1 MRSLAVGDKHLKVRY
16 VGKRI
21 IRAIEWLLLEF
32 EARMIT
38 LMIWICWICGIT
50 SDQVE
55 QAREQNKDAV
65 GPASMTNNPDNP
77 PEP

>member
-1 MRSLAVGDKHLKVRY
+1 MGS
-16 VGKRI
+16 RI

-50 SDQVE
+50 SEQVE
-55 QAREQNKDAV
+55 DVRARQKGA
-65 GPASMTNNPDNP
+65 PATKTNQPDIP
-77 PEP
+77 PESRERML

>member
-1 MRSLAVGDKHLKVRY
+1 MGS
-16 VGKRI
+16 RI
-21 IRAIEWLLLEF
+21 IRAIEWLLMEF

-55 QAREQNKDAV
+55 QFRERQKGAL
-65 GPASMTNNPDNP
+65 GPASMTNKPDNP

>member
-1 MRSLAVGDKHLKVRY
+1 MGS
-16 VGKRI
+16 RI

-32 EARMIT
+32 EARMVT
-38 LMIWICWICGIT
+38 YMIWLCWICGIT

-55 QAREQNKDAV
+55 RVREQQKV
-65 GPASMTNNPDNP
+65 SLGPATMNHKPDNP